1 MDSWSPLTID
11 TTMSQARTKA
21 IAGEFSL
28 QRVKGAV
35 VIDSEWKQ
43 TYLATIAI
51 PRLGNLTCNKQ
62 MTGAAL
68 LSFRQ
73 ISEAGLADK
82 IDFVDTKRLGGCFNA
97 RENRTAAGTS
107 GRNLSR
113 HSWAIAI
120 DVNPTTNP
128 YGNVPTL
135 DRCVVEIF
143 RSNGLR
149 GVERSWSPMAC
160 TSNTPDHRRGPRR
173 LPVSRI
179 RRAELRF
186 DRAC

>member
-1 MDSWSPLTID
+1 
-11 TTMSQARTKA
+11 MSQARTKA
-21 IAGEFSL
+21 MAGEFSL

-97 RENRTAAGTS
+97 REIRTASGTS

-113 HSWAIAI
+113 HSWSIAI

-143 RSNGLR
+143 RSNGFV
-149 GVERSWSPMAC
+149 GWNV
-160 TSNTPDHRRGPRR
+160 HGPRR
-173 LPVSRI
+173 HVLRI
-179 RRAELRF
+179 HRITEADPDTCLWQGFEGLSSGPTERNE
-186 DRAC
+186 

>member
-1 MDSWSPLTID
+1 M
-11 TTMSQARTKA
+11 
-21 IAGEFSL
+21 AGEFSL

-97 RENRTAAGTS
+97 REIRTAWGTS

-128 YGNVPTL
+128 YGNVPNL

-143 RSNGLR
+143 RSNGFAWGGTFMVPDGMHFEYTGSPKQTQTPACGKDSTGLSS
-149 GVERSWSPMAC
+149 GSTER
-160 TSNTPDHRRGPRR
+160 
-173 LPVSRI
+173 VQ
-179 RRAELRF
+179 
-186 DRAC
+186 